1 MKVSYA
7 PNFVRQ
13 FKAFDDA
20 LRQEILEK
28 IHLFQDR
35 KNHKTLKVHK
45 LHGRLVRRY
54 SFSVNYRFRIVF
66 SYLSRAE
73 AVLLAVGD
81 HSIYF

>member
-1 MKVSYA
+1 MHVSYT

-13 FKAFDDA
+13 FKVLDRA
-20 LRQEILEK
+20 LQQEILEK
-28 IHLFQDR
+28 IRLFKDR
-35 KNHKTLKVHK
+35 KNHSMLKVHK
-45 LHGRLVRRY
+45 LHGRLVGRY

-81 HSIYF
+81 HGIYF